1 MPKTPRTQEGA
12 TPKTPP
18 TREGATPK
26 TPPTRQGTT
35 PETPPTREGPTPKTP
50 RTQEGATPKT
60 PPTPDE
66 RPLRQVR
73 THLRAGALLIVTAF
87 HADARRAVLVLALA
101 PVVGGCGVVS
111 GLAIRE
117 ATDAALRHEL
127 RPALTAAA
135 LLVAAV
141 VTTYA
146 AGAFVSALR
155 IHLQQQVGLHLDRRL
170 IRLTG
175 GIPALTHHEHPGYL
189 DRMDLLRAH
198 RGQLGGAF
206 GALVE
211 NLRALFGLGT
221 TLALL
226 VTVHPALLALP
237 LFALPT
243 VAAAQRGNTLIGRAE
258 AETAEADRLRRTLL
272 ELSCSP
278 EAAREIRIYG
288 LADELARRHEAL
300 HDDVVR
306 HRGRADTRAAVW
318 SGGGWL
324 VFAAGYLGGVLLAI
338 VAVARD
344 QGTPGDVVLTLVLGA
359 QLLGSV
365 SGMVALGSW
374 LQHAL
379 RAAGHFL
386 WLADHAALPENAA
399 TRPGSAR
406 TAPRPGGE
414 LVLDHVSFTYP
425 GAERPVLSDVCLRV
439 PAGTTLAVVGE
450 NGAGKTTLAK
460 LLCRMYEP
468 TSGTITYDGTDI
480 ATFDVHAWR
489 RALTACFQ
497 DFQRFEF
504 TLRTAVGLG
513 DLPRADA
520 PHAVD
525 GALRRGGGAALPALL
540 PQGLDTQLGAAF
552 PGGVDLSTG
561 QWQKVAMSRATMR
574 ERPALLILD
583 EPTASLDA
591 ASEHDLFTRFTAA
604 SRTSAAPPVTVL
616 VSHRFATVRMA
627 DLIVVLD
634 GGTIRERGSHDR
646 LLAHD
651 GLYAELYR
659 LGMRGSAS

>member
-1 MPKTPRTQEGA
+1 MSETPSRPPSPLRTQ
-12 TPKTPP
+12 
-18 TREGATPK
+18 
-26 TPPTRQGTT
+26 
-35 PETPPTREGPTPKTP
+35 
-50 RTQEGATPKT
+50 
-60 PPTPDE
+60 
-66 RPLRQVR
+66 
-73 THLRAGALLIVTAF
+73 LRAAGLLVGTAF
-87 HADARRAVLVLALA
+87 RADARRAALVLALA
-101 PVVGGCGVVS
+101 PVVGACGVVT
-111 GLAIRE
+111 GLAIRA

-146 AGAFVSALR
+146 AGAFVSLQR
-155 IHLQQQVGLHLDRRL
+155 IHLQQQVGLYLDRRL
-170 IRLTG
+170 IQLTG
-175 GIPALTHHEHPGYL
+175 GIPSLAHHEHPAYL

-226 VTVHPALLALP
+226 VTVHPALLLLP

-243 VAAAQRGNTLIGRAE
+243 VAAAQRGAALVGRAE
-258 AETAEADRLRRTLL
+258 RDTAEAERMRRTLL

-278 EAAREIRIYG
+278 AAAREIRIYG
-288 LADELARRHEAL
+288 LADELTRRHDAL
-300 HDDVVR
+300 HEDVTR
-306 HRGRADTRAAVW
+306 HRDRAETRAALW

-324 VFAAGYLGGVLLAI
+324 VFAVGYLGGVLLSI
-338 VAVARD
+338 SSVARGT
-344 QGTPGDVVLTLVLGA
+344 GTPGDVVLTLVLGA

-365 SGMVALGSW
+365 SGMVTLGSW

-386 WLADHAALPENAA
+386 WLADHAALPEHA
-399 TRPGSAR
+399 TARPGAVR
-406 TAPRPGGE
+406 ATPHPGGE

-460 LLCRMYEP
+460 LLCRLYEP
-468 TSGTITYDGTDI
+468 TSGSITYDGEDI
-480 ATFDVHAWR
+480 AAFDVHAWR
-489 RALTACFQ
+489 RALTVCFQ

-504 TLRTAVGLG
+504 SLRTAVGVG
-513 DLPRADA
+513 DLPRAEE
-520 PHAVD
+520 PGAVER
-525 GALRRGGGAALPALL
+525 ALLRGGGAALPGLL
-540 PQGLDTQLGAAF
+540 PHGLDTPLGAAF

-583 EPTASLDA
+583 EPAASLDA
-591 ASEHDLFTRFTAA
+591 ASEHDLFARCAAA
-604 SRTSAAPPVTVL
+604 SRACGAPPVTVL

-634 GGTIRERGSHDR
+634 GGTVRETGTHDR
-646 LLAHD
+646 LLADD
-651 GLYAELYR
+651 GMYAELYR
-659 LGMRGSAS
+659 LGRRGSE